1 MPKICT
7 QHQAQYTERASPQ
20 RRHTRVAASE
30 LDPALTLGIQDGWHG
45 ARGRDDHRIV
55 PAGWGLFRLISH
67 SMTVCDGS
75 DLGFGPSTAAAGG
88 RSGRSCELRASQLL
102 RGSPRDAAQEH
113 DVAAVPTRE
122 A

>member
-55 PAGWGLFRLISH
+55 PAGWGLFRVISH
-67 SMTVCDGS
+67 LMTVCDGS
-75 DLGFGPSTAAAGG
+75 DLGPGPSAETADGQ
-88 RSGRSCELRASQLL
+88 SGLSGELRTSQLL
-102 RGSPRDAAQEH
+102 RGS
-113 DVAAVPTRE
+113 
-122 A
+122 